1 MNVFKLFVQASCI
14 SVQNRERIFLRVI
27 QFYSYVIK
35 AEIFS
40 LFFGYWIE
48 EIDIWNGRII
58 YTKEILRSKKVTT

>member
-27 QFYSYVIK
+27 QFYSYVIN